1 MLNSSI
7 PGMPT
12 SIHTNDVIDQWILR
26 DSLKIVRVHFDMI
39 RNQMIIDLNTHAK
52 LEFSISDFSI
62 LNGASKADL
71 ELFTLIGDGVGI
83 HWPKLDEDLSLKGF
97 LLADLKRR
105 VG

>member
-1 MLNSSI
+1 MLNLSM

-26 DSLKIVRVHFDMI
+26 DSLKIVAVHFDMI
-39 RNQMIIDLNTHAK
+39 RNQMIIDLNTNAT
-52 LEFSISDFSI
+52 LEFSISDFSG
-62 LNGASKADL
+62 LAGVSKEDL
-71 ELFTLIGDGVGI
+71 EQFSIIGDGIGI

-97 LLADLKRR
+97 LLADLKKR

>member
-26 DSLKIVRVHFDMI
+26 DSLKIVSVHFNMPT
-39 RNQMIIDLNTHAK
+39 NQMIIDLNTQAK
-52 LEFSISDFSI
+52 LEFLISDFPI

-71 ELFTLIGDGVGI
+71 ELFTLIGDGIGI

-97 LLADLKRR
+97 LLADLKKR

>member
-26 DSLKIVRVHFDMI
+26 DSLKIVGVHFDMI
-39 RNQMIIDLNTHAK
+39 RNQMIIDLNTHAT
-52 LEFSISDFSI
+52 LEFSISDFPI
-62 LNGASKADL
+62 LNGANKADL
-71 ELFTLIGDGVGI
+71 ELFTLISDGIGI